1 MSAPRVAVLAFEG
14 ISPFHLAVPSLVWG
28 PESPAGDMEPWPI
41 TVIALDAGSLPT
53 SAGYAIDV
61 PAGLD
66 ALAEA
71 DIVVVPWWSDPES
84 PTPSP
89 VSAAL
94 RTAHERG
101 ALVVG
106 LCLGVFALADAGIL
120 DGRAATTHW
129 KWVETF
135 RRRFPSVELRPEE
148 LYVDEGDVVTGA
160 GATAGID
167 TCLHLL
173 ARTAGQVVANRVARR
188 IVAAPHRPGG
198 QAQFIELPVPA
209 PDDDPLTQVINWV
222 QSCLDTQ
229 HSIDGLAAR
238 AHMSRSSFTR
248 AFRARTGTT
257 VHHWLVAQRL
267 ARARHLLETTALG
280 VDAVAAQ
287 SGFGTPA
294 RLREHFATALGTTPT
309 RYRVEFAGPTSH
321 AEPAAVGLRPGL

>member
-1 MSAPRVAVLAFEG
+1 MGAPGVTVLAFEG

-28 PESPAGDMEPWPI
+28 PEAPASDMAPWRI
-41 TVIALDAGSLPT
+41 TVAAPEPGRLAT

-61 PAGLD
+61 DAGLD
-66 ALAEA
+66 ALATA
-71 DIVVVPWWSDPES
+71 DIVVVPWWSDPTS
-84 PTPSP
+84 SAPAP
-89 VSAAL
+89 VLAAL
-94 RTAHERG
+94 RDAHRRG

-106 LCLGVFALADAGIL
+106 LCLGVFVLADSGVL

-129 KWVETF
+129 KWIDTF

-148 LYVDEGDVVTGA
+148 LYVDEGDIVTGA

-173 ARTAGQVVANRVARR
+173 ARTSGQVIANRVARR

-198 QAQFIELPVPA
+198 QAQFIELPVPD
-209 PDDDPLTQVINWV
+209 PDEDPLTEVLAWARSNVDIPQ
-222 QSCLDTQ
+222 
-229 HSIDGLAAR
+229 SIDRLAAR
-238 AHMSRSSFTR
+238 AHMSRSTFTR

-257 VHHWLVAQRL
+257 VHNWLVTQRL
-267 ARARHLLETTALG
+267 ARARHLLETTTLG
-280 VDAVAAQ
+280 IDTIAAQ

-309 RYRVEFAGPTSH
+309 RYRAEFSATAS
-321 AEPAAVGLRPGL
+321 

>member
-1 MSAPRVAVLAFEG
+1 MSAPSVAVLAFEG

-41 TVIALDAGSLPT
+41 TVAAVVPGSLPT
-53 SAGYAIDV
+53 SAGYSIDV
-61 PAGLD
+61 PAGLG

-84 PTPSP
+84 PTPAP
-89 VSAAL
+89 VVAAL
-94 RTAHERG
+94 RAAHERG

-135 RRRFPSVELRPEE
+135 RKRFPSVQLRPEE
-148 LYVDEGDVVTGA
+148 LYVDEGDIVTGA

-209 PDDDPLTQVINWV
+209 EDEDPLTTVMSWARSHPDV
-222 QSCLDTQ
+222 P
-229 HSIDGLAAR
+229 HGIDDLAAR
-238 AHMSRSSFTR
+238 AHMSRSTFTR
-248 AFRARTGTT
+248 SFRARTGTT
-257 VHHWLVAQRL
+257 VHSWLVAQRL

-280 VDAVAAQ
+280 IDAVAAQ
-287 SGFGTPA
+287 SGFGTAA

-309 RYRVEFAGPTSH
+309 RYRVEFSAGKSFSPS
-321 AEPAAVGLRPGL
+321 

>member
-1 MSAPRVAVLAFEG
+1 MNAPSVAVLTFEG
-14 ISPFHLAVPSLVWG
+14 INPFHLAVPSLVWG

-41 TVIALDAGSLPT
+41 TVAAVTPGRLTT
-53 SAGYAIDV
+53 SAGYSIDV
-61 PAGLD
+61 PAGLG

-84 PTPSP
+84 PTPAP
-89 VSAAL
+89 VAAAL
-94 RTAHERG
+94 RGAHERG

-120 DGRAATTHW
+120 DGRTATTHW

-135 RRRFPSVELRPEE
+135 RRRFPSVRLRPEE
-148 LYVDEGDVVTGA
+148 LYVDEGDIVTGA

-173 ARTAGQVVANRVARR
+173 ARTAGQVAANRVARR

-198 QAQFIELPVPA
+198 QAQFIELPVPEK
-209 PDDDPLTQVINWV
+209 DDDPLTTVMNWARSHPDV
-222 QSCLDTQ
+222 P
-229 HSIDGLAAR
+229 HGIDDLAAR
-238 AHMSRSSFTR
+238 AHMSRSTFTR
-248 AFRARTGTT
+248 SFRARTGTT
-257 VHHWLVAQRL
+257 VHSWLVAQRL

-280 VDAVAAQ
+280 IDAVAAQ
-287 SGFGTPA
+287 SGFGTAA

-309 RYRVEFAGPTSH
+309 RYRVEFSAGKSFSPS
-321 AEPAAVGLRPGL
+321 

>member
-1 MSAPRVAVLAFEG
+1 MSAPGVAVLAFDG

-28 PESPAGDMEPWPI
+28 AESPAGDMEPWPI
-41 TVIALDAGSLPT
+41 TVAAPEPGRLQT
-53 SAGYAIDV
+53 TAGYAIDV

-66 ALAEA
+66 ALADA

-84 PTPSP
+84 PAPSA

-94 RTAHERG
+94 RAAHERG

-106 LCLGVFALADAGIL
+106 LCLGVFVVADAGIL
-120 DGRAATTHW
+120 DGRSATTHW
-129 KWVETF
+129 KWAETF
-135 RRRFPSVELRPEE
+135 RQRFPLVRLHPEE
-148 LYVDEGDVVTGA
+148 LYVDEGDVLTGA

-173 ARTAGQVVANRVARR
+173 AARAGQAVANRVARR

-198 QAQFIELPVPA
+198 QGQFIELPVPV
-209 PDDDPLTQVINWV
+209 PDEDPLTGVLAWA
-222 QSCLDTQ
+222 QSHLDTPQ
-229 HSIDGLAAR
+229 SIDGLAAR
-238 AHMSRSSFTR
+238 AHMSRSTFTR

-257 VHHWLVAQRL
+257 VHNWLIAQRL
-267 ARARHLLETTALG
+267 ARARHLLETTTLG
-280 VDAVAAQ
+280 IDAVAAQ

-309 RYRVEFAGPTSH
+309 RYRAEFPRDRGNEVSS
-321 AEPAAVGLRPGL
+321 PA

>member
-1 MSAPRVAVLAFEG
+1 MSAPGVAVLAFEG

-28 PESPAGDMEPWPI
+28 PESPAGDMVPWPM
-41 TVIALDAGSLPT
+41 TVAAPEPGRLTT

-71 DIVVVPWWSDPES
+71 DIVVVPWWSDPDA
-84 PTPSP
+84 PTPVP
-89 VSAAL
+89 VAAAL
-94 RTAHERG
+94 RAAHERG

-106 LCLGVFALADAGIL
+106 LCLGVFALGDAGVL

-129 KWVETF
+129 KWADTF
-135 RRRFPSVELRPEE
+135 RRRFPRVELHPEE

-167 TCLHLL
+167 TCLYLL
-173 ARTAGQVVANRVARR
+173 ARTSGQVVANRVARR

-209 PDDDPLTQVINWV
+209 PDEDPLTRVMSWA
-222 QSCLDTQ
+222 QSHLDTPQ
-229 HSIDGLAAR
+229 SIDRLATQ
-238 AHMSRSSFTR
+238 AHMSRSTFTR

-257 VHHWLVAQRL
+257 VHNWLVTQRL
-267 ARARHLLETTALG
+267 ARARHLLETTTSG
-280 VDAVAAQ
+280 VDIIATQ

-309 RYRVEFAGPTSH
+309 RYRAEFSG
-321 AEPAAVGLRPGL
+321 R

>member
-1 MSAPRVAVLAFEG
+1 MNAPRVAVLAFEG

-28 PESPAGDMEPWPI
+28 PESPAGDMVPWPM
-41 TVIALDAGSLPT
+41 TVAAPEPGRLAT

-61 PAGLD
+61 PAGLG

-71 DIVVVPWWSDPES
+71 DIVVVPWWSDPDT
-84 PTPSP
+84 PTPPP
-89 VSAAL
+89 VAAAL
-94 RTAHERG
+94 RAAHERG

-106 LCLGVFALADAGIL
+106 LCLGVFALGDAGVL

-129 KWVETF
+129 KWAETF
-135 RRRFPSVELRPEE
+135 RRRFPRVELRPEE

-173 ARTAGQVVANRVARR
+173 ARTSGQVVANRVARR

-209 PDDDPLTQVINWV
+209 PDEDPLTQVLSWA
-222 QSCLDTQ
+222 QSHLDTPQ
-229 HSIDGLAAR
+229 SIDRLAAQ
-238 AHMSRSSFTR
+238 AHMSRSTFTR

-257 VHHWLVAQRL
+257 VHNWLVTQRL

-280 VDAVAAQ
+280 VDAIAAQ
-287 SGFGTPA
+287 AGFGTPA
-294 RLREHFATALGTTPT
+294 RLREHFAAALGTTPT
-309 RYRVEFAGPTSH
+309 RYRVEFSG
-321 AEPAAVGLRPGL
+321 R

>member
-1 MSAPRVAVLAFEG
+1 MSAPSVAVLAFEG

-41 TVIALDAGSLPT
+41 TVAAVEAGRLTT

-61 PAGLD
+61 PAGLGT
-66 ALAEA
+66 LAKA
-71 DIVVVPWWSDPES
+71 DIVVVPWWSDPETS
-84 PTPSP
+84 TPSP
-89 VSAAL
+89 VAAAL
-94 RTAHERG
+94 RAAHERG

-148 LYVDEGDVVTGA
+148 LYVDEGDIVTGA

-209 PDDDPLTQVINWV
+209 ADEDPLTTVMNWA
-222 QSCLDTQ
+222 QSRLDAR
-229 HSIDGLAAR
+229 HSIDDLATR
-238 AHMSRSSFTR
+238 AHMSRSTFTR
-248 AFRARTGTT
+248 SFRARTGTT
-257 VHHWLVAQRL
+257 VHSWLVAQRL
-267 ARARHLLETTALG
+267 ARARQLLETTGLG
-280 VDAVAAQ
+280 IDAVAAQ

-294 RLREHFATALGTTPT
+294 RLREHFAAALGTTPT
-309 RYRVEFAGPTSH
+309 RYRVEFSATGP
-321 AEPAAVGLRPGL
+321 ARGPR

>member
-1 MSAPRVAVLAFEG
+1 MSAPKVAVLAFEG

-28 PESPAGDMEPWPI
+28 PESPAGDMEPWPL
-41 TVIALDAGSLPT
+41 TVVAVRPGSLTT
-53 SAGYAIDV
+53 SAGYAIEV

-71 DIVVVPWWSDPES
+71 DIVVVPWWSAPET

-101 ALVVG
+101 ALAVG

-135 RRRFPSVELRPEE
+135 RQRFPSVELRPEE

-209 PDDDPLTQVINWV
+209 PDEDPLTQVMSWA
-222 QSCLDTQ
+222 QAHLDTPQ
-229 HSIDGLAAR
+229 SIDRLAAQ
-238 AHMSRSSFTR
+238 AHMSRSTFTR

-257 VHHWLVAQRL
+257 VHNWLVAQRL
-267 ARARHLLETTALG
+267 GRARHLLETTALG

-287 SGFGTPA
+287 SGFGTSA
-294 RLREHFATALGTTPT
+294 RLREHFAAALGTTPT
-309 RYRVEFAGPTSH
+309 RYRVEFAG
-321 AEPAAVGLRPGL
+321 GG

>member
-28 PESPAGDMEPWPI
+28 PESPAGDMEPWPL
-41 TVIALDAGSLPT
+41 TVVATEPGSLTT
-53 SAGYAIDV
+53 SAGYTIDV
-61 PAGLD
+61 SAGLD
-66 ALAEA
+66 ALADA
-71 DIVVVPWWSDPES
+71 DIVVVPWWSAPETA
-84 PTPSP
+84 TPAP

-94 RTAHERG
+94 RAAHERG

-129 KWVETF
+129 KWIETF

-173 ARTAGQVVANRVARR
+173 ARTEGQVVANRVARR

-209 PDDDPLTQVINWV
+209 ADEDPLAEVMSWARAH
-222 QSCLDTQ
+222 LGTQ

-238 AHMSRSSFTR
+238 AHMSRSTFTR
-248 AFRARTGTT
+248 SFRARTGTT
-257 VHHWLVAQRL
+257 VHNWLVAQRL
-267 ARARHLLETTALG
+267 ARARHLLETTSLG

-309 RYRVEFAGPTSH
+309 RYRVEFSAP
-321 AEPAAVGLRPGL
+321 R

>member
-1 MSAPRVAVLAFEG
+1 MNAPRVAVLAFEG

-28 PESPAGDMEPWPI
+28 PESPVGDMEPWPI
-41 TVIALDAGSLPT
+41 TVVALKPGLLAT

-61 PAGLD
+61 PADLG
-66 ALAEA
+66 ALADA
-71 DIVVVPWWSDPES
+71 DIIVVPWWSDPET
-84 PTPSP
+84 PTPPP

-129 KWVETF
+129 SWAETF
-135 RRRFPSVELRPEE
+135 RRRFPAAELRPED
-148 LYVDEGDVVTGA
+148 LYVDEGDIVTGA

-173 ARTAGQVVANRVARR
+173 ARRAGQVVANRVARR

-198 QAQFIELPVPA
+198 QAQFIEFPVPA
-209 PDDDPLTQVINWV
+209 PDEDPITHVMNWA
-222 QSCLDTQ
+222 QSHLDAQ

-238 AHMSRSSFTR
+238 AHMSRSTFTR
-248 AFRARTGTT
+248 SFRARTGTT

-267 ARARHLLETTALG
+267 ARARHLLETTTLG
-280 VDAVAAQ
+280 VDTVAAQ

-294 RLREHFATALGTTPT
+294 RLREHFAAALGTTPT
-309 RYRVEFAGPTSH
+309 RYRLEFSGAC
-321 AEPAAVGLRPGL
+321 

>member
-41 TVIALDAGSLPT
+41 TVVALEPGRLTT

-61 PAGLD
+61 PAGLG

-71 DIVVVPWWSDPES
+71 EIVVVPWWSSPES
-84 PTPSP
+84 PTPSA

-94 RTAHERG
+94 RAAHEHG

-106 LCLGVFALADAGIL
+106 LCLGAFALADAGIL

-198 QAQFIELPVPA
+198 QAQFIEFPVPG
-209 PDDDPLTQVINWV
+209 PDEDPLTEVMNWA
-222 QSCLDTQ
+222 QSHLDRPQ
-229 HSIDGLAAR
+229 NIDRLAAQ
-238 AHMSRSSFTR
+238 AHMSRSTFTR

-257 VHHWLVAQRL
+257 VHNWLVTQRL
-267 ARARHLLETTALG
+267 SRARHLLETTTLTI
-280 VDAVAAQ
+280 DTIAAQ
-287 SGFGTPA
+287 TGFGTPA

-309 RYRVEFAGPTSH
+309 RYRVEFSGPVASR
-321 AEPAAVGLRPGL
+321 E

>member
-28 PESPAGDMEPWPI
+28 PEAPAGDMEPWPI
-41 TVIALDAGSLPT
+41 TVVAAKPGLLAT
-53 SAGYAIDV
+53 SAGYSIDV
-61 PAGLD
+61 SADLG
-66 ALAEA
+66 ALADA
-71 DIVVVPWWSDPES
+71 DIVVVPWWSDPEA
-84 PTPSP
+84 PTPAP

-129 KWVETF
+129 KWAETF
-135 RRRFPSVELRPEE
+135 RRRFPAVELRPED

-173 ARTAGQVVANRVARR
+173 ARRAGQVVANRVARR

-209 PDDDPLTQVINWV
+209 PDEDPLTQVMSWA
-222 QSCLDTQ
+222 QSHLDGQ
-229 HSIDGLAAR
+229 HSIDSLAAR
-238 AHMSRSSFTR
+238 AHMSRSTFTR
-248 AFRARTGTT
+248 SFRARAGTT
-257 VHHWLVAQRL
+257 VHNWLVAQRL
-267 ARARHLLETTALG
+267 ARARHLLETTTLG
-280 VDAVAAQ
+280 IDAVAAQ
-287 SGFGTPA
+287 SGFGTSA
-294 RLREHFATALGTTPT
+294 RLREHFAAALGTTPT
-309 RYRVEFAGPTSH
+309 RYRVEFS
-321 AEPAAVGLRPGL
+321 AESRARAAAR